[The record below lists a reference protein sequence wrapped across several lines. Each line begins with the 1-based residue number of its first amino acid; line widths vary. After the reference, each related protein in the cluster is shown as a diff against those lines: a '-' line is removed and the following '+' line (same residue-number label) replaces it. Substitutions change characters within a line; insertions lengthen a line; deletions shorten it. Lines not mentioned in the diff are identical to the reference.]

1 MPLELKDSLSKYD
14 PCNNK
19 NKVAKRDAL
28 CMLGVTKGSVC
39 QIIVHLNLVI
49 GP

>member
-1 MPLELKDSLSKYD
+1 MPLQLKNSQSKYD
-14 PCNNK
+14 SCNNK
-19 NKVAKRDAL
+19 NKVAKHDAL

-49 GP
+49 